1 MIPEMEFK
9 EKFRDVELILFVTEF
24 QQPQMVLTNQLAGDR
39 EEIASM
45 QK

>member
-1 MIPEMEFK
+1 MITEMEFK

-24 QQPQMVLTNQLAGDR
+24 QQPQMVLTNQLAGHG